1 MDVTQSEPLP
11 LLLAPYSK
19 VEHRNNYHPDHQH
32 YRGRLIIRSLNLN
45 LNQIIF
51 VRNLLETRNL
61 KFIFTFKLKE
71 MVVHQF
77 Y

>member
-19 VEHRNNYHPDHQH
+19 VEHRNNYHPDHQQ
-32 YRGRLIIRSLNLN
+32 YRGKLKVRSLALN

-51 VRNLLETRNL
+51 VRT
-61 KFIFTFKLKE
+61 FIRDSKPKIY
-71 MVVHQF
+71 F
-77 Y
+77 YI

>member
-32 YRGRLIIRSLNLN
+32 YRGRLIIRSLNFDYICEK
-45 LNQIIF
+45 IIGDS
-51 VRNLLETRNL
+51 
-61 KFIFTFKLKE
+61 KPKIY
-71 MVVHQF
+71 F
-77 Y
+77 YI

>member
-19 VEHRNNYHPDHQH
+19 VQHRNNYHSDHQQ
-32 YRGRLIIRSLNLN
+32 YRGSEISALIKIKLVLY
-45 LNQIIF
+45 LCE
-51 VRNLLETRNL
+51 NLLENRNL

>member
-45 LNQIIF
+45 LNQTNIC
-51 VRNLLETRNL
+51 E
-61 KFIFTFKLKE
+61 KFIGDSKPKIY
-71 MVVHQF
+71 F
-77 Y
+77 YI

>member
-19 VEHRNNYHPDHQH
+19 VEHRNNYHPDHQQ
-32 YRGRLIIRSLNLN
+32 YRGRLKVRSLTLN
-45 LNQIIF
+45 LNQIYNIC
-51 VRNLLETRNL
+51 E
-61 KFIFTFKLKE
+61 KI
-71 MVVHQF
+71 

>member
-19 VEHRNNYHPDHQH
+19 VEHRNNYHPDHQQ
-32 YRGRLIIRSLNLN
+32 YRGRLIVRSLNLN
-45 LNQIIF
+45 LNCES
-51 VRNLLETRNL
+51 LLENRNL

>member
-19 VEHRNNYHPDHQH
+19 VQHRNNYHSDHQQ
-32 YRGRLIIRSLNLN
+32 YRGRLIVPSLNLN
-45 LNQIIF
+45 LNQTYNIYDKI
-51 VRNLLETRNL
+51 
-61 KFIFTFKLKE
+61 
-71 MVVHQF
+71 